1 MKTCFA
7 TSFDKNYF
15 YVSMVM
21 AKTLGE
27 NHDGPADL
35 ICMVPRELLERQKEW
50 EEAVN
55 QENLNVIFKIDERFE
70 ATYQNV
76 GQIGHIT
83 SNCMYRLYFSSI
95 CDGYDRAIYIDP
107 DTIILRDIS
116 PIKDYEMYDYAIIA
130 LQESSDAN
138 LKVFNT
144 SDMPYFN
151 NGVFIA
157 NLNLWKDLDIEN
169 KLLAWQDNRGIT
181 RTVEQD
187 AMNAVLAPY
196 WGAMP
201 ISFNY
206 FNYQEAISDIFSMQN
221 PDPLI
226 VHFVGAD
233 KPWNK
238 FPLETLHEVAWI
250 EKYKQITSSTDYDRS
265 LNQWYGSRHEEKYG
279 VSEDAIS
286 EV

>member
-1 MKTCFA
+1 MKTCFV

-27 NHDGPADL
+27 NHKGPIDL

-50 EEAVN
+50 EEIVN
-55 QENLNVIFKIDERFE
+55 QPNLNVTFKIDERFE
-70 ATYQNV
+70 ATYQSI

-107 DTIILRDIS
+107 DTIIIRDVS
-116 PIKDYEMYDYAIIA
+116 PMIDYEMYNYAIIA

-144 SDMPYFN
+144 PDMPYFN

-169 KLLAWQDNRGIT
+169 KLLSWQAEMGIT

-206 FNYQEAISDIFSMQN
+206 FNYQEAVSKIFSEQN
-221 PDPLI
+221 PEPLV
-226 VHFVGAD
+226 VHFVGGH

-238 FPLETLHEVAWI
+238 YPLETAYEASWI
-250 EKYKQITSSTDYDRS
+250 EKYKTIIPSTDYDKS
-265 LNQWYGSRHEEKYG
+265 LEQWYSSRDEEQRG
-279 VSEDAIS
+279 IS